1 MRVTTDRQHDSMTEK
16 MLTVRMSEQE
26 HRTLK
31 LYAVLQGRSVNA
43 VVLDLIRAELAR
55 QAPTDGGRSAE
66 ELAADVLARYGV
78 DPHSPEHRAAADR
91 ARVTVQRTGSGGAEQ
106 GAA

>member
-1 MRVTTDRQHDSMTEK
+1 MTEK

-26 HRTLK
+26 HRALK

-43 VVLDLIRAELAR
+43 VVLDLIRAELEKT
-55 QAPTDGGRSAE
+55 APAGDGPTRE
-66 ELAADVLARYGV
+66 EFVAGLLARFGI
-78 DPHSPEHRAAADR
+78 DPAGPEHQAAAERARAA
-91 ARVTVQRTGSGGAEQ
+91 VQYPAGGSGAAAGGGDDAR

>member
-1 MRVTTDRQHDSMTEK
+1 

-26 HRTLK
+26 HRALK

-43 VVLDLIRAELAR
+43 VVLELIRTELAKSVP
-55 QAPTDGGRSAE
+55 AAEGPGRE
-66 ELAADVLARYGV
+66 QFVADLFDRLGI
-78 DPHSPEHRAAADR
+78 DPAGSEHQAAAAR
-91 ARVTVQRTGSGGAEQ
+91 ADASIQRGPRDPAGGGAPGGAGER

>member
-1 MRVTTDRQHDSMTEK
+1 MTEK

-31 LYAVLQGRSVNA
+31 LYAVLQGRSVNS
-43 VVLDLIRAELAR
+43 VVLELIRAELTKN
-55 QAPTDGGRSAE
+55 APATAGLSRE
-66 ELAADVLARYGV
+66 QFVADLFDRLGV
-78 DPHSPEHRAAADR
+78 DPASPEHRAAAAR
-91 ARVTVQRTGSGGAEQ
+91 ADASIQRGAGDQAGDSAKRGKGER

>member
-1 MRVTTDRQHDSMTEK
+1 MTEK

-26 HRTLK
+26 HRALK

-43 VVLDLIRAELAR
+43 VVLELVRAELAR
-55 QAPTDGGRSAE
+55 QAPAAGGRSAE
-66 ELAADVLARYGV
+66 ELAADVLARFGI
-78 DPHSPEHRAAADR
+78 DPDSPDHLAAADR
-91 ARVTVQRTGSGGAEQ
+91 ARASVQRTGRGGAEQ

>member
-1 MRVTTDRQHDSMTEK
+1 MAEK

-26 HRTLK
+26 HRALK

-43 VVLDLIRAELAR
+43 VVLELIRAELAR
-55 QAPTDGGRSAE
+55 QAPAGGGRSAE
-66 ELAADVLARYGV
+66 ELAADVLARFGI
-78 DPHSPEHRAAADR
+78 DPDSPEHHAAAER
-91 ARVTVQRTGSGGAEQ
+91 ARASVQRTGSGGARQ